1 MRTATYRRVSTDMQ
15 YEEGYSLEAQKLR
28 LDAYALSQ
36 GWTVV
41 DDYCDEGYSAKNT
54 ERPAL
59 QRLLNDIRNKKID
72 VVLVY
77 RLDRFV
83 RNVQDLHAMLQIM
96 DQNDVKFKSAT
107 EVFDTTSAIG
117 RLFIT
122 LVAAI
127 AQWERETISERV
139 HDTLI
144 KRAEQGLWNGGAVP
158 LGYNLQDGNLIINEE
173 EAKIVKYIFNSYL
186 SKGMGAI
193 AKELNT
199 IGAKTKNNGRFSQK
213 SIQRIIKNP
222 IYIGKVRWNN
232 HTWKNGKLVKT
243 NEEIIVPIAQDDFKP
258 IIDQELFERA
268 NSLISGRVKNKYK
281 GDNDYLF
288 SRVLTC
294 NRCGTRLISHKRKRI
309 GGNYYR
315 YYTCRE
321 RDHFGTC
328 DMPAVSEISVEKEFL
343 KLLTIKDYH
352 IESEENES
360 NQDDLNKELEK
371 ISRKKE
377 RIKELYLDGDISKSE
392 YTKRIED
399 VNEIEEKIT
408 SKLSL
413 QKESATK
420 QEMINIVEQIKEYW
434 DVLSRENKK
443 QAIQT
448 VVSNITVEVLKSGQ
462 SNPTNP
468 EDRYSKIEIKNID
481 FS

>member
-41 DDYCDEGYSAKNT
+41 KDYCDEGYSAKNT

-59 QRLLNDIRNKKID
+59 QELLDDIRNKKVD

-83 RNVQDLHAMLQIM
+83 RNVQDLHAILQIM

-139 HDTLI
+139 RDTLI
-144 KRAEQGLWNGGAVP
+144 KRAEQGLWNGGPVP
-158 LGYNLQDGNLIINEE
+158 LGYNLQDGNLVINEKE
-173 EAKIVKYIFNSYL
+173 SKIIKYIFDSYPQ
-186 SKGMGAI
+186 KGMAAI
-193 AKELNT
+193 ARELNT
-199 IGAKTKNNGRFSQK
+199 IGAKTKKNGRFSQK

-222 IYIGKVRWNN
+222 IYTGKIRWNSHN
-232 HTWKNGKLVKT
+232 VKNGKLVKT
-243 NEEIIVPIAQDDFKP
+243 NEEIIVPIAQKDFKP
-258 IIDQELFERA
+258 LIDQPLFERV
-268 NSLISGRVKNKYK
+268 NNLIHSRVKNKYK
-281 GDNDYLF
+281 GDNNYLF
-288 SRVLTC
+288 SRLLTC
-294 NRCGTRLISHKRKRI
+294 SRCGTRLISHKRRRTD
-309 GGNYYR
+309 GHYYR

-328 DMPAVSEISVEKEFL
+328 DMPSVSEISVEKEFI
-343 KLLTIKDYH
+343 KLLTLKNYR
-352 IESEENES
+352 IESDEQQI
-360 NQDDLNKELEK
+360 NQDDLKKELEK
-371 ISRKKE
+371 IAKKRE
-377 RIKELYLDGDISKSE
+377 RIKELYLDGDINKTE

-399 VNEIEEKIT
+399 INEVEEKIT
-408 SKLSL
+408 KKLSF
-413 QKESATK
+413 QKENASK
-420 QEMINIVEQIKEYW
+420 QELLNIVEQIKDYW
-434 DVLSRENKK
+434 DILSRENKK

-448 VVSNITVEVLKSGQ
+448 VVENITVEVLKSGQ
-462 SNPTNP
+462 SNPSNP
-468 EDRYSKIEIKNID
+468 EDRYSKIEIKNIT
-481 FS
+481 FN